1 MKTKKNSK
9 TWAVV
14 SRGQNGKCDRYL
26 SRDGMAWEL
35 DASVADRYERDV
47 AEAIAAAEGDGC
59 EAEEL

>member
-1 MKTKKNSK
+1 MKTNSK
-9 TWAVV
+9 KWVVV
-14 SRGQNGKCDRYL
+14 SRGANGKCDRYL

-35 DASVADRYERDV
+35 DPAAADRYERGV